1 MKQNPGKIFATALI
15 VLLMLALVGF
25 YLYDVLIL
33 KTPFTENLL
42 KCLAIFLG
50 LCATLGKLLTG
61 AGRKGL
67 NVYAKAYEKELKG
80 AFETNPAARNKLLN
94 ATRLYNE
101 GNYRKALKY
110 LGSLM
115 KDAES
120 VPDRSAVL
128 LFIALTYTDAGMPE
142 DAVEAYRDLLKFD
155 PRHARAHSNLG
166 ILYMQQG
173 NYALAR
179 NHLDCAISYEPDNY
193 YGYHNRASLLF
204 RMGEH
209 EAAIDD
215 AQKALELKNNGR
227 EALAL
232 LAILYALQGNHELRQ
247 KYTHRAIAAGQD
259 PDALNRAIERYLAG
273 QNTAL

>member
-155 PRHARAHSNLG
+155 LRHAQAHSNLG

-232 LAILYALQGNHELRQ
+232 LAILYALQGNPELRQ